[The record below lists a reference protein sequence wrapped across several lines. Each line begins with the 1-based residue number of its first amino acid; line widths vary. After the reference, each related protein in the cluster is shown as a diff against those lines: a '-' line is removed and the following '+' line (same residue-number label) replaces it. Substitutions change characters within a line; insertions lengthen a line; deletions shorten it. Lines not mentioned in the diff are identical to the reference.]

1 MVSVFDQVR
10 LFQYNAAMIAHP
22 LPTLLAPVGSMAS
35 LQAALQAG
43 ADAVYFG
50 VGPLNMRMQNATN
63 FSPEELEEVVAR
75 AKEYQCHAYMT
86 LNTII
91 YDDELAQAKALLA
104 RAKRIG
110 VDAVIVADMAALTL
124 CRDLQLEAH
133 LSTQAS
139 VSNLEAVR
147 FYSQW
152 VDRIVLARELTLE
165 QIKAIIHGIKEQDL
179 RGPRR
184 RLVEIELFAHGAMC
198 VAVSGRC
205 AMSLYHY
212 NRSANRG
219 ECIQPCRRSYRV
231 IDEETGKELIIDNHH
246 VMSPRDLN
254 TLPFLDQLVASGPA
268 ALKIEGRTRS
278 PEYVATVVAA
288 YREALE
294 AIARDQYTQALKDK
308 LMAQVS
314 QVYHRGFSDGFY
326 LGYNPDQWAG
336 HYGSQATHRKQ
347 YCAKVLNYYPQ
358 AKVAHLLLEACD
370 LALGDDCLVI
380 GPTTGVLR
388 FKLSSLRV
396 NEREAAVAKKGEEAT
411 ITVPAPLRLSDKL
424 YVMKKV

>member
-1 MVSVFDQVR
+1 MTRIFR
-10 LFQYNAAMIAHP
+10 YNGAMSS
-22 LPTLLAPVGSMAS
+22 LPIPELLAPAGSR
-35 LQAALQAG
+35 AALAAALHAG

-50 VGPLNMRMQNATN
+50 VGPLNMRVQNAVS
-63 FSPEELEEVVAR
+63 FSPEALEEVVSRAR
-75 AKEYQCHAYMT
+75 EHQCRTYMT

-91 YDDELAQAKALLA
+91 YDDELSQARALLEH
-104 RAKRIG
+104 AKRVG

-152 VDRIVLARELTLE
+152 ADRIVLARELTLE
-165 QIKAIIHGIKEQDL
+165 QIKAIVKGIKEQDL
-179 RGPRR
+179 RGPRGR
-184 RLVEIELFAHGAMC
+184 QVEIELFAHGAMC

-205 AMSLYHY
+205 AMSLHHY

-231 IDEETGKELIIDNHH
+231 IDEETGKELVIDNHH

-254 TLPFLDQLVASGPA
+254 TLPFLDRLVASGA
-268 ALKIEGRTRS
+268 TALKLEGRTRS
-278 PEYVATVVAA
+278 PEYVAIVVEA
-288 YREALE
+288 YREALA
-294 AIARDQYTQALKDK
+294 AIAQNQYTPALKEK
-308 LMAQVS
+308 LITQVS

-326 LGYNPDQWAG
+326 MGYNPDQWAG

-347 YCAKVLNYYPQ
+347 YCAKVLNYYPK
-358 AKVAHLLLEACD
+358 AKVAHLLLEASD

-388 FKLSSLRV
+388 FTLDSLRV
-396 NEREAAVAKKGEEAT
+396 NEQEAVRAEKGQEAT
-411 ITVPAPLRLSDKL
+411 IIVPRPLRLSDKL
-424 YVMKKV
+424 YLMKKV